1 MEEFEALRDAVARG
15 PVALTALKNG
25 WLGFDAT
32 LVMISVSRVE
42 LKHAA
47 WLMTMSC
54 MTPLYSWAMSWFT
67 DQPTTLRLI
76 HS

>member
-47 WLMTMSC
+47 
-54 MTPLYSWAMSWFT
+54 
-67 DQPTTLRLI
+67 
-76 HS
+76 